1 MKKML
6 VLLAAAALASATASA
21 QTTTETTTPS
31 AGYPGRREPGRAHL
45 SPEQR
50 AQRMTERLTRELILT
65 AEQAPKVQAIILAQA
80 QENEAIRTKYAASTD
95 RRAALP
101 ELKAA
106 KDKYDAQL
114 AGVLTAGQRTRY
126 AQLREEQQQKR
137 KEKSKDG
144 KVKVKAQS

>member
-6 VLLAAAALASATASA
+6 VLLAAAALVSASASA

-31 AGYPGRREPGRAHL
+31 AGYQGRAHL

-50 AQRMTERLTRELILT
+50 AQRMTERLTRELTLT
-65 AEQAPKVQAIILAQA
+65 AEQAPRVQAILLAQA
-80 QENEAIRTKYAASTD
+80 QETEAIRAKYAASTD

-101 ELKAA
+101 EMKAA

-137 KEKSKDG
+137 KEKIKDG